1 MKFNTTQLRSH
12 LKRLGAAAGILLLSL
27 SVFGFAP
34 EKGLDPLQPAT
45 HTLFKNWGLINSTAK
60 SHIDAPEAWKIE
72 EGDPNVIV
80 AVIDTGVDANHPDLK
95 KNIWHSGL
103 MKVLK
108 TPLRLVKNGLRA
120 PFKIFKKKGDL
131 QEAGIA
137 PEGEAV
143 APEQVDIGENVD
155 VSEHEY
161 GWNYVTNKANP
172 VDEHGHGTHVACII
186 GATADT
192 KAGVSGV
199 AHHVSIMS
207 VKYYSDAN
215 PGSVNLKNTVRAINY
230 AVDHGARIINYSGGG
245 PEFSEDEYLA
255 VKRAESK
262 GILFVA
268 AAGNEHQNTDL
279 QENYYY
285 PSAYRL
291 SNILSVAAT
300 DIHNNLLATSNWGKK
315 RVDVAAPGEN
325 IYSCLPGGR
334 YGYMSGTSQATA
346 FVSGLAALLL
356 SQDPTLTPVQLKE
369 VIMSSVDR
377 FPQLENKLLTGGR
390 VNAYLAL
397 MALKSRSKFKT
408 KPILARPANLM
419 NELTRAPGGADFM
432 GPPPPEGEFQSF

>member
-1 MKFNTTQLRSH
+1 MMKFTPPKLRQK
-12 LKRLGAAAGILLLSL
+12 LTRLGTAGATLLI
-27 SVFGFAP
+27 SVTVLGFAP
-34 EKGLDPLQPAT
+34 EKGVDPLQAPT
-45 HTLFKNWGLINSTAK
+45 RQIYKNWGLTNTTAK
-60 SHIDAPEAWKIE
+60 SHIDAPDAWKIE
-72 EGDPNVIV
+72 EGDPNIVV
-80 AVIDTGVDANHPDLK
+80 AVIDTGIDASHPSLK

-103 MKVLK
+103 TKILNAPMK
-108 TPLRLVKNGLRA
+108 LVKSTLKVFR
-120 PFKIFKKKGDL
+120 KKDHH
-131 QEAGIA
+131 QEAGMIPESEFLPQQEQAA
-137 PEGEAV
+137 PDEDFG
-143 APEQVDIGENVD
+143 D
-155 VSEHEY
+155 HEY
-161 GWNYVTNKANP
+161 GWNFVTNKANP
-172 VDEHGHGTHVACII
+172 NDEHGHGTHVAGII
-186 GATADT
+186 GAVADP
-192 KAGVSGV
+192 KSGVSGV
-199 AHHVSIMS
+199 AHNVSIMS

-255 VKRAESK
+255 IKKAESK

-325 IYSCLPGGR
+325 IYSTLPGGR

-356 SQDPTLTPVQLKE
+356 SQDSSLTPVQLKE
-369 VIMSSVDR
+369 IIMSSVDR
-377 FPQLENKLLTGGR
+377 FPQLENKLATGGR
-390 VNAYLAL
+390 VNAYAAL
-397 MALKSRSKFKT
+397 MALKSGPRYKT
-408 KPILARPANLM
+408 RPILARPANGM
-419 NELTRAPGGADFM
+419 SELTRAPGGNDFM
-432 GPPPPEGEFQSF
+432 GPPAPEN